1 MAEKPILTQLH
12 DVPGGRIFQITMNRP
27 EVHNACNGEMAKYFL
42 EAWQVFQR
50 DNSLTVAVLHG
61 AGDKS
66 FCAGADL
73 TALETLVQGHDVLK
87 STVGRMPS
95 EPSTGGLMGNTKPD
109 AAALE
114 NYAQNDTGPM
124 GGSRIVQHKPVI
136 TVSHG
141 YTYAGGLEL
150 FCHGH
155 IRIAE
160 PQALFSVACRR
171 WGVPLV
177 DGGTVYLPRL
187 LNWGAALPLI
197 ITGQRIRAKRA
208 YEIGLVW
215 ELVKKGQGLKRA
227 LKMAEQICASP
238 RDALMADLASAING
252 THLSLKDALTVE
264 ARNLYPV
271 ATSDSMKEG
280 VARFNAGERFWAI

>member
-1 MAEKPILTQLH
+1 MTEKSILTKVH
-12 DVPGGRIFQITMNRP
+12 ETKGGKFFQITMNRP
-27 EVHNACNGEMAKYFL
+27 DVHNAVNGEMAKQFL
-42 EAWQVFQR
+42 DAWLRFR
-50 DNSLTVAVLHG
+50 DDNDLVVAVLHG
-61 AGDKS
+61 AGEKS

-73 TALETLVQGHDVLK
+73 TALETL
-87 STVGRMPS
+87 
-95 EPSTGGLMGNTKPD
+95 GGNLLQSKIAPD

-124 GGSRIVQHKPVI
+124 GGTRLIQQKPVI

-215 ELVKKGQGLKRA
+215 ELTQKGKGLERA
-227 LKMAEQICASP
+227 MKLATQICASP
-238 RDALMADLASAING
+238 RDAMIADLASALNG
-252 THLSLKDALTVE
+252 THLPLREAMTLE

-271 ATSDSMKEG
+271 ATSESMKKG
-280 VARFNAGERFWAI
+280 VERFNSGERFWVV

>member
-1 MAEKPILTQLH
+1 
-12 DVPGGRIFQITMNRP
+12 MNRP
-27 EVHNACNGEMAKYFL
+27 EVHNAVNGEMAKYFL
-42 EAWQVFQR
+42 EAWLNFR
-50 DNSLTVAVLHG
+50 SDNSLTVAVLHG

-73 TALETLVQGHDVLK
+73 TALETLGA
-87 STVGRMPS
+87 
-95 EPSTGGLMGNTKPD
+95 GLIGDAKPD
-109 AAALE
+109 ATALE
-114 NYAQNDTGPM
+114 NYAQNDSGCM
-124 GGSRIVQHKPVI
+124 GGTRIIQQKPVI

-215 ELVKKGQGLKRA
+215 ELAKKGEGLTRA
-227 LKMAEQICASP
+227 LKMAKQICASP
-238 RDALMADLASAING
+238 RDAMMADVASVLNG
-252 THLSLKDALTVE
+252 THLPLREAMTLE
-264 ARNLYPV
+264 ARNLHPV
-271 ATSDSMKEG
+271 ATSESMRAG
-280 VARFNAGERFWAI
+280 VERFNKGERFWAT

>member
-1 MAEKPILTQLH
+1 MAEKPILTQVH
-12 DVPGGRIFQITMNRP
+12 EAGDGKIFQITMNRP

-42 EAWQVFQR
+42 EAWMHFR
-50 DNSLTVAVLHG
+50 DDNSLTVAVLHG
-61 AGDKS
+61 AGEKS

-73 TALETLVQGHDVLK
+73 TALETLA
-87 STVGRMPS
+87 S
-95 EPSTGGLMGNTKPD
+95 GLMAADKPTAD
-109 AAALE
+109 DLE
-114 NYAQNDTGPM
+114 NYAQNNPGPM
-124 GGSRIVQHKPVI
+124 GGSRIIQHKPVI

-187 LNWGAALPLI
+187 LNWGTALPLI
-197 ITGQRIRAKRA
+197 ITGQRIRAQRA

-215 ELVKKGQGLKRA
+215 ELAKKGKGLERA
-227 LKMAEQICASP
+227 LKLAQQICAAP
-238 RDALMADLASAING
+238 RDALMADLASALHG
-252 THLSLKDALTVE
+252 SHLPLKEALTLE

-271 ATSDSMKEG
+271 ATNESMKKG
-280 VARFNAGERFWAI
+280 VARFNSGERFWVT

>member
-1 MAEKPILTQLH
+1 MPMAEKPVLTQIH
-12 DVPGGRIFQITMNRP
+12 DAEGGKIMQITLNRP
-27 EVHNACNGEMAKYFL
+27 EVHNACNGEMAKCLL
-42 EAWQVFQR
+42 EAWMRFR
-50 DNSLTVAVLHG
+50 DDDALIVAILHG
-61 AGDKS
+61 AGEKA

-73 TALETLVQGHDVLK
+73 TALETLA
-87 STVGRMPS
+87 S
-95 EPSTGGLMGNTKPD
+95 GLMNSPAD
-109 AAALE
+109 AATLE
-114 NYAQNDTGPM
+114 RYAQNDPGPM
-124 GGSRIVQHKPVI
+124 GGTRIVQQKPVI

-187 LNWGAALPLI
+187 LGWGAALPLI
-197 ITGQRIRAKRA
+197 ITGQRIRAERA
-208 YEIGLVW
+208 YQIGLVW
-215 ELVKKGQGLKRA
+215 ELTRKGQGLERA
-227 LKMAEQICASP
+227 LKLARQIAAQP
-238 RDALMADLASAING
+238 RDALIADLSSVLHG
-252 THLSLKDALTVE
+252 SHLPLREALVLE

-271 ATSDSMKEG
+271 ATSESMRKG
-280 VARFNAGERFWAI
+280 VERFNQGERFWVV

>member
-1 MAEKPILTQLH
+1 MAEKPILTH
-12 DVPGGRIFQITMNRP
+12 VHEAEGGRIFQITMNRP
-27 EVHNACNGEMAKYFL
+27 EVHNAVNGEMAKHFL
-42 EAWQVFQR
+42 EAWLRFR
-50 DNSLTVAVLHG
+50 DDNSLTVAVLHG

-73 TALETLVQGHDVLK
+73 TALETLAGGMLPAGKYTD
-87 STVGRMPS
+87 GAMPS
-95 EPSTGGLMGNTKPD
+95 TAPD
-109 AAALE
+109 FTALE
-114 NYAQNDTGPM
+114 NYAMNDPGCM
-124 GGSRIVQHKPVI
+124 GGTRIIQQKPVI

-208 YEIGLVW
+208 YEIGLAW
-215 ELVKKGQGLKRA
+215 EMAKKGEGLKRA
-227 LKMAEQICASP
+227 MKIAAQVCASP
-238 RDALMADLASAING
+238 RDAMMADLASVLNG
-252 THLSLKDALTVE
+252 SHLTIQEAMVVE

-271 ATSDSMKEG
+271 ATSESMKKG
-280 VARFNAGERFWAI
+280 VARFNAGERFWVT

>member
-1 MAEKPILTQLH
+1 MPEKTILTRVI
-12 DVPGGRIFQITMNRP
+12 DAEGGKIFQITMNRP
-27 EVHNACNGEMAKYFL
+27 EVHNAVNGEMAKAFRD
-42 EAWQVFQR
+42 AWLTFR
-50 DNSLTVAVLHG
+50 DDDSLAVAVLHG

-73 TALETLVQGHDVLK
+73 TALGELAELGSVTPQAIE
-87 STVGRMPS
+87 R
-95 EPSTGGLMGNTKPD
+95 
-109 AAALE
+109 
-114 NYAQNDTGPM
+114 YAVNDEGPL
-124 GGSRIVQHKPVI
+124 GGSRIVQQKPVI

-215 ELVKKGQGLKRA
+215 ELAKKGQGLERA
-227 LKMAEQICASP
+227 LRLAAQICAQP
-238 RDALMADLASAING
+238 RDALIADLSSALNG
-252 THLSLKDALTVE
+252 THLPLKEALTLE
-264 ARNLYPV
+264 ARNLHPV
-271 ATSDSMKEG
+271 ATSKSMKNG
-280 VARFNAGERFWAI
+280 VAKFNQGERFWVV

>member
-1 MAEKPILTQLH
+1 M
-12 DVPGGRIFQITMNRP
+12 G
-27 EVHNACNGEMAKYFL
+27 
-42 EAWQVFQR
+42 
-50 DNSLTVAVLHG
+50 S
-61 AGDKS
+61 S
-66 FCAGADL
+66 
-73 TALETLVQGHDVLK
+73 
-87 STVGRMPS
+87 
-95 EPSTGGLMGNTKPD
+95 PSTGVKPD
-109 AAALE
+109 ATALE
-114 NYAQNDTGPM
+114 NYAQNDPGCM
-124 GGSRIVQHKPVI
+124 GGTRIIQQKPVI

-215 ELVKKGQGLKRA
+215 EMAKKGEGLKRA
-227 LKMAEQICASP
+227 MKMAAQVCASP
-238 RDALMADLASAING
+238 RDAMMADLASVLNG
-252 THLSLKDALTVE
+252 SHLTLKEAMTVE

-271 ATSDSMKEG
+271 ATSESMKKG
-280 VARFNAGERFWAI
+280 VERFNSGERFWAT